1 MNVSHLELAFTLP
14 MEYIPDPRIVLEDAA
29 DMEKDARDRMLRN
42 KRAEEQA
49 LVK

>member
-1 MNVSHLELAFTLP
+1 VNVSHLELAFTLP
-14 MEYIPDPRIVLEDAA
+14 MEYIPDPRTVLEDAA